1 MTLSDRRRPA
11 FTADLFVRVG
21 LIWLVVAVIFVAT
34 KWSAILGL
42 QLPDADDSLRLVQ
55 LRDLI
60 AGQGW
65 FDLTQYRVDPPHGL
79 PMHWSRLVDAP
90 LLLVYSA
97 LAPLLGA
104 TVAERITL
112 VAVPLL
118 TLFCA
123 LLLTGRLAWR
133 MLGEQAIAY
142 ACLVMALATA
152 VTGQMQPLRIDHHG
166 WQIVFL
172 LAALNGLAARSE
184 RTGGWVA
191 GIALGLGMTISLELL
206 PLAALLGGVLA
217 LRWLLD
223 PRAKALC
230 LYYIR
235 TLAATSLIAFAVTR
249 GFGDFAAY
257 CDTLSPPYLA
267 ALAVTAGGLSLLGL
281 APPLPRPA
289 LALGMLVSAGAG
301 IAALLS
307 IAPQCSSGPFVM
319 LDPLVQ
325 QFWYAN
331 IREGMPVWQQDL
343 PAMLRLI
350 VPPLFGLWAAAQ
362 LWQRSS
368 GWLRRFWF
376 EYLLIAAGTLLL
388 ALVVSRA
395 AGFAAAVA
403 AIPLS
408 GLLREWHRTAQG
420 IRRPAKRL
428 AVLAAT
434 ALVVMPDLPLLLAKA
449 ANPARAAPVH
459 TAQFVCDI
467 PAAAPALNRLAPAT
481 IFAPIDNGPMLL
493 LTTAHKVVA
502 TAHHRAPLALHDV
515 IAAFTADPT
524 QAEALVRAHGAR
536 YVAICP
542 GLAEAQIYRD
552 AAPNGLMAKLSAGQ
566 APAWLKPM
574 PVPEASGL
582 KLWEVLP
589 R

>member
-42 QLPDADDSLRLVQ
+42 HLPDADDSLRLVQ

-60 AGQGW
+60 AGQPW
-65 FDLTQYRVDPPHGL
+65 FDLTQYRVDPPKGMA
-79 PMHWSRLVDAP
+79 MHWSRLVDAP

-97 LAPLLGA
+97 LAPLFGA
-104 TVAERITL
+104 ALAERITL
-112 VAVPLL
+112 VVVPLL

-133 MLGEQAIAY
+133 MLGDQAIAY
-142 ACLVMALATA
+142 ACLVLALATA

-166 WQIVFL
+166 WQIVCL

-191 GIALGLGMTISLELL
+191 GVALGLGMTISLELL
-206 PLAALLGGVLA
+206 PIAALLGGVLG

-223 PRAKALC
+223 PKANGLC
-230 LYYIR
+230 LHYICA
-235 TLAATSLIAFAVTR
+235 LAVTALIAFAVTR

-267 ALAVTAGGLSLLGL
+267 ALAVTAGGLSLVGL

-289 LALGMLVSAGAG
+289 LALGMVVSAGVG

-343 PAMLRLI
+343 PALLRLI

-388 ALVVSRA
+388 AMVVSRA

-403 AIPLS
+403 AVPLS
-408 GLLREWHRTAQG
+408 GLLREWHRKAQG

-449 ANPARAAPVH
+449 INPARAAPVH

-493 LTTAHKVVA
+493 LTTSHKVVA

-515 IAAFTADPT
+515 IAAFTAEPA
-524 QAEALVRAHGAR
+524 QAEALVRAHRAR

-566 APAWLKPM
+566 APVWLKPVA
-574 PVPEASGL
+574 VPQGSGL

-589 R
+589 H

>member
-11 FTADLFVRVG
+11 FTADLLMRVG

-34 KWSAILGL
+34 KWRAILGL

-60 AGQGW
+60 AGQTW
-65 FDLTQYRVDPPHGL
+65 FDLTQYRVDPPHGM

-90 LLLVYSA
+90 LLLVYWVLS
-97 LAPLLGA
+97 PLFGA
-104 TVAERITL
+104 TMAERIT
-112 VAVPLL
+112 VVVVPLL
-118 TLFCA
+118 TLFSA

-133 MLGEQAIAY
+133 LLGDQAIAY

-166 WQIVFL
+166 WQIVCL
-172 LAALNGLAARSE
+172 LAALNGLVARNE
-184 RTGGWVA
+184 RTGGRVA
-191 GIALGLGMTISLELL
+191 GIALALGMTISLELL
-206 PLAALLGGVLA
+206 PIAALLGGVLG
-217 LRWLLD
+217 LRWLID
-223 PRAKALC
+223 PKAKSLC
-230 LYYIR
+230 LHYLR
-235 TLAATSLIAFAVTR
+235 ALAATALLAFAATR
-249 GFGDFAAY
+249 GLGDFAAY

-267 ALAVTAGGLSLLGL
+267 ALVVMAGGLSVLGV
-281 APPLPRPA
+281 APTLPRPA
-289 LALGMLVSAGAG
+289 LALAMAACAGSVLAV
-301 IAALLS
+301 LLS

-325 QFWYAN
+325 QFWYSN

-350 VPPLFGLWAAAQ
+350 VPPLFGLYAAAT
-362 LWQRSS
+362 LWQRSA

-376 EYLLIAAGTLLL
+376 EYLLIAAGALLL
-388 ALVVSRA
+388 AMVVSRA

-403 AIPLS
+403 AVPLG
-408 GLLREWHRTAQG
+408 GLLREWHRKAQG
-420 IRRPAKRL
+420 IRRPARRL

-434 ALVVMPDLPLLLAKA
+434 ALVVMPDLPLLLARA
-449 ANPARAAPVH
+449 VDPARAAPVH

-481 IFAPIDNGPMLL
+481 LFAPIDNGPMLL
-493 LTTAHKVVA
+493 LTTPHKVVA
-502 TAHHRAPLALHDV
+502 TAHHRAPRALHDV
-515 IAAFTADPT
+515 IAAFTADPAK
-524 QAEALVRAHGAR
+524 AEALIRAHGAR

-552 AAPNGLMAKLSAGQ
+552 ATPNGLMAKLSAGQ
-566 APAWLKPM
+566 ALAWLKPV
-574 PVPEASGL
+574 PLPEASGL
-582 KLWEVLP
+582 KLWEVVP